1 MNAPN
6 VSGLWQILDATQL
19 AQLQLTGRV
28 AITLIVEPP
37 PAGFGP
43 WQRCDYREWKAAKA
57 DGLPT
62 TELEQSYDD
71 QFRAVYWV
79 AHRNPAHTNARTERP
94 AAS

>member
-1 MNAPN
+1 MSAAHPIG
-6 VSGLWQILDATQL
+6 VWQILDATQL
-19 AQLQLTGRV
+19 AQLELTGRV

-43 WQRCDYREWKAAKA
+43 WQQCSYREWKAAKA

-71 QFRAVYWV
+71 QFKAVYWV
-79 AHRNPAHTNARTERP
+79 AHHDPSQANARTERP
-94 AAS
+94 TAS